1 MMRSRPRGEGAIKE
15 SLKDSG
21 DFYIIDSSLPFL
33 KELMK
38 NGFLRTYP
46 HKSDMCGFFGARLC
60 KKA

>member
-1 MMRSRPRGEGAIKE
+1 MMHSRPGVEEAIKE

-21 DFYIIDSSLPFL
+21 DFYIIDPSLPFL

-38 NGFLRTYP
+38 NEFSRTYP
-46 HKSDMCGFFGARLC
+46 HKRDMGGFFGARLC